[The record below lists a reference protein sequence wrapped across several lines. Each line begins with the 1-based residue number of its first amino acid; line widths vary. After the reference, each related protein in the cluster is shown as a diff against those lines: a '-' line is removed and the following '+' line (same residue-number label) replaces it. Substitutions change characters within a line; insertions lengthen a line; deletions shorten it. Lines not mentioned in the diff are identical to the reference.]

1 MLGAKC
7 TYFKLTKVRGGLYS
21 KEGLGKEE
29 VLLPGVEILLLDPS
43 LLVNYSLTFPFSTC
57 MIKRGFWTLIG
68 LGRVNH
74 LKSQVFEWVKD
85 SQGITSV
92 IITLE
97 CSSLDWNKRVFSF
110 GVNTLHL
117 LMWSLPYNILYILY
131 GYFLL

>member
-57 MIKRGFWTLIG
+57 MIKRGF
-68 LGRVNH
+68 
-74 LKSQVFEWVKD
+74 
-85 SQGITSV
+85 
-92 IITLE
+92 
-97 CSSLDWNKRVFSF
+97 
-110 GVNTLHL
+110 
-117 LMWSLPYNILYILY
+117 
-131 GYFLL
+131 

>member
-43 LLVNYSLTFPFSTC
+43 LLANYSLTFPLSTC
-57 MIKRGFWTLIG
+57 MIKRGFWTSIG

-74 LKSQVFEWVKD
+74 LKSQVFK
-85 SQGITSV
+85 
-92 IITLE
+92 
-97 CSSLDWNKRVFSF
+97 
-110 GVNTLHL
+110 
-117 LMWSLPYNILYILY
+117 
-131 GYFLL
+131 